1 MKIISLNI
9 WDARVFDPLMK
20 FFENNQDTDIFCLQE
35 VFDGEIKG
43 TFRGEGQVIN
53 GFSEIAQRLPN
64 HIGFFRPAENALDD
78 KPPRGLAI
86 PYGLAIFVKKGVNIL
101 SHHHD
106 YVFGGDLQAFSSDDA
121 KTHRR
126 IVQTVCILYNESP
139 LAVSNFHGLWNG
151 QGKTDT
157 PERIEQ
163 SKRVKEHIN
172 SFDHSVILVG
182 DFNLLPET
190 GSLAIISE
198 GMRNL
203 IKDHGVVST
212 RSKLYT
218 KHEKPVLFADYIFT
232 TPDLE
237 VKDFKVLQ
245 DVVSDH
251 LPLCIEV

>member
-9 WDARVFDPLMK
+9 WDARVFDPLMQ
-20 FFENNQDTDIFCLQE
+20 FFQNNQDVDIFCLQE
-35 VFDGEIKG
+35 VFNGNESG
-43 TFRGEGQVIN
+43 TFREQGQIIN
-53 GFSEIAQRLPN
+53 GFTEIYRRLPN
-64 HIGFFRPAENALDD
+64 HEGFFTPAEEALDD
-78 KPPRGLAI
+78 QPKRGLAI
-86 PYGLAIFVKKGVNIL
+86 PYGLAIFVKKGVEVL

-106 YVFGGDLQAFSSDDA
+106 VVFGNNNKFSSDDA

-126 IVQTVCILYNESP
+126 IVQTVCISHNHKF
-139 LAVSNFHGLWNG
+139 LAISNFHGLWNG

-163 SKRVKEHIN
+163 SQKLKKHLNTFNHPV
-172 SFDHSVILVG
+172 VLVG
-182 DFNLLPET
+182 DFNLLPHT
-190 GSLAIISE
+190 RSLAIVAG

-203 IKDHGVVST
+203 IEDYAITST

-232 TPDLE
+232 TPE
-237 VKDFKVLQ
+237 IEIKDFKVLQ

-251 LPLCIEV
+251 LPLMLEIH